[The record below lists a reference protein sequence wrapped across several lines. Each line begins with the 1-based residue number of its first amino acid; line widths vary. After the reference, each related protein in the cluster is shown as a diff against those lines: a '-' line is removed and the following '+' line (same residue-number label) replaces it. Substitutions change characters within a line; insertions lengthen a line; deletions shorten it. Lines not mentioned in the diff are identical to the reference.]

1 MKIDDLGSLYSIFN
15 DATGRV
21 QEILN
26 KFKKKLELFYSKL
39 NEIKNDVRFND
50 ELGRPH
56 KPEKNGTPNGCCAL
70 LTYNFNKWHQN
81 IFIKEPNE
89 SNILNKHWA
98 RRKWELNK
106 DEWYRWCYENVRVEG
121 YYYDSWPELTLSRR
135 GVDPD
140 DTGLNTGQELNL
152 TNHRGI
158 DIPHYNRGHVALAT
172 SGVVDKIRL
181 NEHTDEDIIKWYE
194 WYERYEKGALGGGRI
209 ENKKKKVKNKTTKKE
224 ENLKIKKKRRT
235 TKKEKEIIIIYI
247 VYACQ

>member
-1 MKIDDLGSLYSIFN
+1 MVIWRLDILSKITQCLDIDDVTLEEIVRQYLLLYMKIDDLGSLYSIFN

-56 KPEKNGTPNGCCAL
+56 GSKKMEYNGCCAL

-81 IFIKEPNE
+81 NIKEPNE

-106 DEWYRWCYENVRVEG
+106 DDG
-121 YYYDSWPELTLSRR
+121 IG
-135 GVDPD
+135 GVMKM
-140 DTGLNTGQELNL
+140 LE
-152 TNHRGI
+152 
-158 DIPHYNRGHVALAT
+158 
-172 SGVVDKIRL
+172 
-181 NEHTDEDIIKWYE
+181 
-194 WYERYEKGALGGGRI
+194 
-209 ENKKKKVKNKTTKKE
+209 
-224 ENLKIKKKRRT
+224 
-235 TKKEKEIIIIYI
+235 
-247 VYACQ
+247 